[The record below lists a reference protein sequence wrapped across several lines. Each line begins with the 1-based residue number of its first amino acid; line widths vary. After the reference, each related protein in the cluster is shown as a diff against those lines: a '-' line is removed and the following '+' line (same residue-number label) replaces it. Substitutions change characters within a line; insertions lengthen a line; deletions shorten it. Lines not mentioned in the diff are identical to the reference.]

1 MTQSTKFP
9 FASSKHFLDLVVDDP
24 DFKSH
29 VLDNIIQE
37 KYQISKRIHT
47 SFTELDNITSIER
60 KAILK
65 LILKDLEE
73 QKRIMDATRQ
83 RTGKNG

>member
-1 MTQSTKFP
+1 MVLNISFP
-9 FASSKHFLDLVVDDP
+9 FTSTKHFLDLVVDDP
-24 DFKSH
+24 EFKS
-29 VLDNIIQE
+29 VMMNNIIQE

-60 KAILK
+60 RAILK

-73 QKRIMDATRQ
+73 QKRIVDAA
-83 RTGKNG
+83 KSKVSH

>member
-1 MTQSTKFP
+1 MVLNTSFP
-9 FASSKHFLDLVVDDP
+9 FTSTKHFLDLVVDDP
-24 DFKSH
+24 EFKS
-29 VLDNIIQE
+29 VMMNNIIQE

-60 KAILK
+60 RAILK

-73 QKRIMDATRQ
+73 QKRIVDAA
-83 RTGKNG
+83 KSKVSH

>member
-1 MTQSTKFP
+1 MVQNILLP
-9 FASSKHFLDLVVDDP
+9 FASTKHFLDLVVDDP
-24 DFKSH
+24 EFKTIMMN
-29 VLDNIIQE
+29 NIIQE

-60 KAILK
+60 KALLR

-73 QKRIMDATRQ
+73 QKRIMDAAKIKRQ
-83 RTGKNG
+83 